1 MAAQESRLPRV
12 RVAAFMMHQGRL
24 VIVRHR
30 KDGRAYH
37 LLPGGGLEW
46 GESLEEALVREVAEE
61 TGLECELGRVLTVN
75 DTIAPDGSR
84 HLVNIT
90 FAAEVVGGGL
100 TDAPDDPRVEAVE
113 LIDPDDLLGLDL
125 RPPIAARLLAA
136 ADGDVPT
143 PTYLG
148 TVFAPETDDSG
159 EVS

>member
-1 MAAQESRLPRV
+1 MAAQESSLPRV
-12 RVAAFMMHQGRL
+12 RVAAFMLHEGRI
-24 VIVRHR
+24 VVVRHR
-30 KDGRAYH
+30 KGDATYH

-61 TGLECELGRVLTVN
+61 TGLVCDIDRILTVN

-90 FAAEVVGGGL
+90 FAAEIVGGGI
-100 TDAPDDPRVEAVE
+100 TDAPEDPRVEAVE
-113 LIDPDDLLGLDL
+113 LIDPDDLASLDL

-136 ADGDVPT
+136 TDADSKT

-148 TVFAPETDDSG
+148 TVFAPESDDSG
-159 EVS
+159 GPA